1 MSSDRF
7 ITDNDT
13 EFVEADLDE
22 LWDGAATSAKRD
34 LIADS
39 RSDDPSV
46 ELQNPERK
54 YSVGGSQ
61 QFSHYLNKD
70 TSSRYQA
77 IVLNV
82 ATGEYNSS
90 HYEVG
95 LVEINNSDHRN
106 GVIHALRVSPFHVH
120 FVSLDKIFFEYMHSH
135 IYDARAQSLVLEHQ
149 QKKQSQKTK
158 QWGEGKTTLNEEEAY
173 AAIAASD
180 ADLQNEAEEEALIQ
194 LLLDAQE
201 NDNDNNDNDNSP
213 PKDDDGDATAPRCPT
228 RCVDLLEEYV

>member
-13 EFVEADLDE
+13 EFVEADLGE
-22 LWDGAATSAKRD
+22 LWDGAATSVGHD
-34 LIADS
+34 IAGQG

-90 HYEVG
+90 HYELG
-95 LVEINNSDHRN
+95 IVEIFNSDHRN
-106 GVIHALRVSPFHVH
+106 GVIHAFRVRPFQDQIL
-120 FVSLDKIFFEYMHSH
+120 SLDKIFFEYM
-135 IYDARAQSLVLEHQ
+135 
-149 QKKQSQKTK
+149 
-158 QWGEGKTTLNEEEAY
+158 
-173 AAIAASD
+173 
-180 ADLQNEAEEEALIQ
+180 
-194 LLLDAQE
+194 
-201 NDNDNNDNDNSP
+201 P
-213 PKDDDGDATAPRCPT
+213 
-228 RCVDLLEEYV
+228 